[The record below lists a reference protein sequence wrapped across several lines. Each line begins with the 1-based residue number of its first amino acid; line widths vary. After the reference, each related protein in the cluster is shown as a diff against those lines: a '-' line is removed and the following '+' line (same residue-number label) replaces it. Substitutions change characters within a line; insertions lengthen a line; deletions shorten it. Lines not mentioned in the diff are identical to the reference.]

1 MIRYAFIPLLVA
13 TVFLAAPAR
22 AETVLNIPGI
32 QGDVALSG
40 HAHEIEI
47 SSMQFGGGQV
57 VPKSGPKP
65 CAAPS
70 SKTQLS
76 AIVLTKLSDIASPK
90 LLMAAAQGT
99 SFPQVTITIVGGSP
113 LFADIDQYQLSDV
126 FISSFTVSNGGQ
138 PQSSESLSLTF
149 KSVQFTHND
158 PSAGPS
164 SATWST
170 CGG

>member
-1 MIRYAFIPLLVA
+1 MTRYAIVPFLVA
-13 TVFLAAPAR
+13 TAFVAAPAR
-22 AETVLNIPGI
+22 AELVLNIPGI
-32 QGDVALSG
+32 QGDVTTTG
-40 HAHEIEI
+40 HAHEIEVQ
-47 SSMQFGGGQV
+47 SMSFGGGQV

-70 SKTQLS
+70 SKTTLS
-76 AIVLTKLSDIASPK
+76 AIQLSRITDKASPK

-99 SFPQVTITIVGGSP
+99 LFPQVTITLVGGP
-113 LFADIDQYQLSDV
+113 TLADVDVYVLSDV
-126 FISSFTVSNGGQ
+126 FISAFSVGSGGG

-149 KSVQFTHND
+149 KSVQFTHID
-158 PSAGPS
+158 PTDGPS